1 MLLVTRRCCRF
12 LRVQRIR
19 PNLCLHGCQTGL
31 ILGEFDTP
39 LSRHGKPSH
48 VADVSDE
55 ITETIYKEFCARIL
69 RYGVRPTPATEFLLL
84 IKSFED

>member
-1 MLLVTRRCCRF
+1 
-12 LRVQRIR
+12 
-19 PNLCLHGCQTGL
+19 
-31 ILGEFDTP
+31 
-39 LSRHGKPSH
+39 
-48 VADVSDE
+48 VSDE